1 MESTSSLHASL
12 SATIITSFRM
22 EFPLVFFNQN
32 FQEKEN
38 SRVIGG
44 RSLTF
49 RLLGVDGEIVCILSK
64 TVWGV
69 FNARC

>member
-32 FQEKEN
+32 FQEKGN

-49 RLLGVDGEIVCILSK
+49 RLVGVDGEIVWILSR
-64 TVWGV
+64 TLWGV
-69 FNARC
+69 E